1 MVARTG
7 PKVAVPIRWDDS
19 GRPLKDGLK
28 PASFPV
34 DRPGRTRE
42 LLRTL
47 ACEGHVE
54 FRSLAL
60 FEPAELAPPLQLA
73 PPAGCPPQSTTQAG
87 PDEAPKVTR

>member
-60 FEPAELAPPLQLA
+60 FEPAELAPPPSSSHRRLVVHRSRRRKQ
-73 PPAGCPPQSTTQAG
+73 GRTRR
-87 PDEAPKVTR
+87 PK